1 MCKYTL
7 PGILWILSVHQTLSS
22 IKLCTYQNKSHHT
35 KPNISCCSQFREE
48 QTTSFHKEASFG
60 FALGLTVFLSHPLQV
75 DFVFF
80 LISEGQ
86 RSLMITHIE
95 VHPTQG
101 ATQHFT
107 LSSLMVK
114 HREGEKHIKEKPPR
128 PLLPTPNVTLGS
140 FPKEA
145 LLLTIKRSGWDSSH
159 SWIWKE
165 RGEMTESEQKLCYTN
180 GRRTCVCDI
189 DVVPTPTSADSARRR
204 AVVEQRAQRCG

>member
-1 MCKYTL
+1 M
-7 PGILWILSVHQTLSS
+7 HQTLSS

-128 PLLPTPNVTLGS
+128 PSLPTPNVTLGS
-140 FPKEA
+140 FPQSNGRA
-145 LLLTIKRSGWDSSH
+145 GIPH
-159 SWIWKE
+159 IP
-165 RGEMTESEQKLCYTN
+165 ESE
-180 GRRTCVCDI
+180 R
-189 DVVPTPTSADSARRR
+189 SA
-204 AVVEQRAQRCG
+204 VK